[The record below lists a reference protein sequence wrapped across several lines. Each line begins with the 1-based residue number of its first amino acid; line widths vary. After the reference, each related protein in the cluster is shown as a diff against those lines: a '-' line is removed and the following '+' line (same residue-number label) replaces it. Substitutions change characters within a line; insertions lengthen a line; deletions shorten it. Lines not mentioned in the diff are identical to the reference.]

1 MLIVMQV
8 RQANDEIQIEIQIN
22 QVEIKI
28 KTDKKLIYDFS
39 SLFFLIEIV
48 NEETYIFV
56 HDEQIYFIFFICIIE
71 VSFLTFIVFFLVT

>member
-56 HDEQIYFIFFICIIE
+56 HDEQIYFIFFIYIIE
-71 VSFLTFIVFFLVT
+71 V

>member
-1 MLIVMQV
+1 MQV

-28 KTDKKLIYDFS
+28 KTDKTLIYDFS

-56 HDEQIYFIFFICIIE
+56 HDEQIYFIFFIYIIE
-71 VSFLTFIVFFLVT
+71 V

>member
-1 MLIVMQV
+1 MQV

>member
-1 MLIVMQV
+1 MQV

-71 VSFLTFIVFFLVT
+71 VSFLTFIVFFLVTWNK

>member
-22 QVEIKI
+22 QVETKI

-56 HDEQIYFIFFICIIE
+56 HDEQIYFIFFIYIIE
-71 VSFLTFIVFFLVT
+71 V

>member
-28 KTDKKLIYDFS
+28 KTDKTLIYDFS